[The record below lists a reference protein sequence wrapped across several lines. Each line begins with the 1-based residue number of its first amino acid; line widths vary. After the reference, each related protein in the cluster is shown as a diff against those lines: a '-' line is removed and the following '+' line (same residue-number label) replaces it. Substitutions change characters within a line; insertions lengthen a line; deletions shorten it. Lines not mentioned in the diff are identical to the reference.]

1 MKKYILILIFILL
14 SINLFSQSITNK
26 LYAKNIGMYF
36 DCSLNQKIDLAINDT
51 SYYLFCSFQN
61 MTYSTI
67 TDIGSIY
74 CGDRKCMEK
83 LLSDLKKII
92 ELYNQNPSI
101 EYEVESGM
109 CRLSLR
115 GKNLWIYD
123 KSKYTY
129 LNIKYML
136 KFNDWLTEVLLDKRI
151 K

>member
-1 MKKYILILIFILL
+1 MKKYLIFFIFGLL
-14 SINLFSQSITNK
+14 SLNLYSQSVKNK
-26 LYAKNIGMYF
+26 LYEKSIGNYF

-51 SYYLFCSFQN
+51 TYYLFCSFQN

-74 CGDRKCMEK
+74 CEDRKCMEK

-92 ELYNQNPSI
+92 ELYNQNPLI

-109 CRLSLR
+109 CILSLR

-136 KFNDWLTEVLLDKRI
+136 KFNDWLIEILSDKRI